1 MSLNE
6 SLLSQ
11 FEELKLLVETLQT
24 DVVKNAQ
31 GNKSAGIRAR
41 KGLRLLKKETAEL
54 VKLTVELDKQRKKEK

>member
-6 SLLSQ
+6 NLLAQ
-11 FEELKLLVETLQT
+11 FEELKVLIETLQS

-41 KGLRLLKKETAEL
+41 KGLRQAKKMASEV
-54 VKLTVELDKQRKKEK
+54 VKTSLESDKS

>member
-6 SLLSQ
+6 NLLTQ

-41 KGLRLLKKETAEL
+41 KGLREAKKMASAI
-54 VKLTVELDKQRKKEK
+54 VKTSLESDKN

>member
-11 FEELKLLVETLQT
+11 FEEFKLLVETLQT

-41 KGLRLLKKETAEL
+41 KGLREVKKLASVI
-54 VKLTVELDKQRKKEK
+54 VKTSLESDKS

>member
-6 SLLSQ
+6 SLVAQ

-41 KGLRLLKKETAEL
+41 KGLREAKKLASTI
-54 VKLTVELDKQRKKEK
+54 VKTSLESDKG

>member
-6 SLLSQ
+6 SLITQ

-41 KGLRLLKKETAEL
+41 KGLREAKKLASTI
-54 VKLTVELDKQRKKEK
+54 VKTSLESDKV

>member
-6 SLLSQ
+6 ELISQ
-11 FEELKLLVETLQT
+11 FEELKVLIEALQT

-41 KGLRLLKKETAEL
+41 KGLREAKKMASAV
-54 VKLTVELDKQRKKEK
+54 VKTSLEASKS

>member
-6 SLLSQ
+6 SLITQ

-41 KGLRLLKKETAEL
+41 KGLREAKKLASTI
-54 VKLTVELDKQRKKEK
+54 VKTSLESDKG

>member
-6 SLLSQ
+6 SLISQ
-11 FEELKLLVETLQT
+11 FEELKLLVETLQS

-41 KGLRLLKKETAEL
+41 KGLREAKKLASTI
-54 VKLTVELDKQRKKEK
+54 VKASLESDKS

>member
-6 SLLSQ
+6 SLITQ

-41 KGLRLLKKETAEL
+41 KGLREAKKLASTI
-54 VKLTVELDKQRKKEK
+54 VKTSLESDKS

>member
-6 SLLSQ
+6 NLLSQ
-11 FEELKLLVETLQT
+11 FEEFKLLVETLQT

-41 KGLRLLKKETAEL
+41 QGLREAKKLASVI
-54 VKLTVELDKQRKKEK
+54 VKTSLESDKS

>member
-6 SLLSQ
+6 SLISQ
-11 FEELKLLVETLQT
+11 FEELKLLVETLQS

-41 KGLRLLKKETAEL
+41 KGLREAKKLASTI
-54 VKLTVELDKQRKKEK
+54 VKTSLESDKG

>member
-6 SLLSQ
+6 ELISQ
-11 FEELKLLVETLQT
+11 FEELKVLIETLQT

-41 KGLRLLKKETAEL
+41 KGLREAKKMASAV
-54 VKLTVELDKQRKKEK
+54 VKTSLEASKA

>member
-6 SLLSQ
+6 SLLAQ
-11 FEELKLLVETLQT
+11 FEELKLLVETLQS

-41 KGLRLLKKETAEL
+41 KGLREAKKMASAI
-54 VKLTVELDKQRKKEK
+54 VKTSLESDKA

>member
-6 SLLSQ
+6 ELISQ
-11 FEELKLLVETLQT
+11 FEELKVLIEALQT

-41 KGLRLLKKETAEL
+41 KGLREAKKMASAV
-54 VKLTVELDKQRKKEK
+54 VKTSLEASKV

>member
-41 KGLRLLKKETAEL
+41 KGLREAKKLASTIVKTSLET
-54 VKLTVELDKQRKKEK
+54 DKG

>member
-6 SLLSQ
+6 NLLSQ
-11 FEELKLLVETLQT
+11 FEEFKLLVETLQT

-41 KGLRLLKKETAEL
+41 KGLWEAKKLASVI
-54 VKLTVELDKQRKKEK
+54 VKTSLESDKS

>member
-41 KGLRLLKKETAEL
+41 KGLREAKKLASTI
-54 VKLTVELDKQRKKEK
+54 VKTSLESDKG

>member
-11 FEELKLLVETLQT
+11 FEEFKLLVETLQT

-41 KGLRLLKKETAEL
+41 KGLREAKKLASVI
-54 VKLTVELDKQRKKEK
+54 VKTSLESDKS

>member
-11 FEELKLLVETLQT
+11 FEELKILVETLQT

-41 KGLRLLKKETAEL
+41 KGLREAKKLASTI
-54 VKLTVELDKQRKKEK
+54 VKTSLESDKN

>member
-6 SLLSQ
+6 RLLSQ

-41 KGLRLLKKETAEL
+41 KGLREAKKLASTI
-54 VKLTVELDKQRKKEK
+54 VKTSLESDKN

>member
-6 SLLSQ
+6 SLISQ
-11 FEELKLLVETLQT
+11 FEELKLLVETLQS

-41 KGLRLLKKETAEL
+41 KGLREAKKLASTI
-54 VKLTVELDKQRKKEK
+54 VKASLESDKN